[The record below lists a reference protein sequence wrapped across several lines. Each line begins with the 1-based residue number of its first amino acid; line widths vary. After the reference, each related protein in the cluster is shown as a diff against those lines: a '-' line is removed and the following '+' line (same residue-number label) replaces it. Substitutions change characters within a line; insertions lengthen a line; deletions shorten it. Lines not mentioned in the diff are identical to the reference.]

1 MPTPRL
7 FQWNY
12 LNHAV
17 AGRAC
22 FDIDGVLCFDPS
34 EEQNDDGPKYVDFL
48 LHARPLYIPGYKIA
62 ALVTSRLEKYRPQ
75 TEQWLRENGV
85 QYDKL
90 YMLNVASKEERIR
103 LGCHADFKA
112 ETYKRLDDCIL
123 FVESNSRQARQ
134 IAEKA
139 ESRSSARKPT
149 KCSAISEK
157 CHERSAFGFRRRTGL
172 QCRTVPERMS

>member
-1 MPTPRL
+1 MPSP
-7 FQWNY
+7 
-12 LNHAV
+12 
-17 AGRAC
+17 AGPALTLTASFALTRAKNK
-22 FDIDGVLCFDPS
+22 
-34 EEQNDDGPKYVDFL
+34 NDDGPKYVDFL

-134 IAEKA
+134 IAEKSGKPVICA
-139 ESRSSARKPT
+139 ET
-149 KCSAISEK
+149 DEM
-157 CHERSAFGFRRRTGL
+157 FGNFGE
-172 QCRTVPERMS
+172 VS